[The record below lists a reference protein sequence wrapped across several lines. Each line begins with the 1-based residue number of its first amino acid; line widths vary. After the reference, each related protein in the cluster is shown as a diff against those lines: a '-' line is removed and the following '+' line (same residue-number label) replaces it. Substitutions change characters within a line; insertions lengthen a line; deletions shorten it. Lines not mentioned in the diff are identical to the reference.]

1 MSLPDP
7 GIRSRA
13 QVHDLSSYL
22 QTLLEEE
29 RKRIAR
35 DIHDDLGQ
43 ELASI
48 KLEIALALR
57 ELPENAGAARGRL
70 DNVEALVDSSIR
82 SVKRIITELRPHVLD
97 DLGLTAAVEWQT
109 AEFQRRTGLPVA
121 VSVYPGEIILDAE
134 RSTALFRILQEGLA
148 NVARHAGATRV
159 SVSLTEIDG
168 VIEFELRDNGCGITP
183 EQINDPRSFGLI
195 GIRERVRTL
204 GGTSEILGGPG
215 EGTRLAVKFAATDD
229 TLGP

>member
-97 DLGLTAAVEWQT
+97 DLGLTAAIEWQT
-109 AEFQRRTGLPVA
+109 DEFQRRMGLPVG

-168 VIEFELRDNGCGITP
+168 VIEFELRDNGCGITA
-183 EQINDPRSFGLI
+183 EQIDDPRSFGLI

-204 GGTSEILGGPG
+204 GGTSDILGGPG
-215 EGTRLAVKFAATDD
+215 DGTRLSVKFAATDD